1 MYIYIRY
8 IYICI
13 YIICTYIYMYK
24 PYALHLNL
32 HFSPFFAY
40 FLFIVKRPHPKQAN
54 QDHNGLMPCAS
65 SILVILVS

>member
-1 MYIYIRY
+1 
-8 IYICI
+8 
-13 YIICTYIYMYK
+13 MYK